1 MSSKSYSELF
11 IVLPNRAYPDG
22 GTMFEIRYAYT
33 KILIVTC
40 YLLLQGQNCCY
51 TSAMPSLC
59 LRFRFAPIDGAS
71 TDLQRTY
78 NGPTTDLHRKG
89 VERKFSQGSTSKNKF
104 SILPIFYQ
112 EKGSFTRIYYL
123 ENKLAINFIR
133 IQLTPELCEEISN
146 KFYQ

>member
-1 MSSKSYSELF
+1 MSE
-11 IVLPNRAYPDG
+11 
-22 GTMFEIRYAYT
+22 MRYTKT
-33 KILIVTC
+33 KILIVTR
-40 YLLLQGQNCCY
+40 YRKVEMQ
-51 TSAMPSLC
+51 LC
-59 LRFRFAPIDGAS
+59 LRYAFVLPSFCLRYAFASGS
-71 TDLQRTY
+71 LQSMEHQRTY

-133 IQLTPELCEEISN
+133 IQLAPELCEEISN